1 MHRFRVVRRSL
12 HPWLVAS
19 QAVPTPVLAPAL
31 ALWLGYS
38 LSTRAVVVALVAF
51 FPIAVA
57 TADGLARADR
67 ELLDLYASLDASRAR
82 TLLDVEL
89 PSALP
94 ALFSGLRVGAAFAVV
109 GAVFGEWV
117 GSTGGLG
124 YLLLVS
130 SNRLQTDLVL
140 ACVVVL
146 AALALLLV
154 GTCTAAER
162 ALTPWR
168 RP

>member
-1 MHRFRVVRRSL
+1 
-12 HPWLVAS
+12 VAS
-19 QAVPTPVLAPAL
+19 
-31 ALWLGYS
+31 
-38 LSTRAVVVALVAF
+38 
-51 FPIAVA
+51 
-57 TADGLARADR
+57 ADALARADR
-67 ELLDLYASLDASRAR
+67 DLLDLYRSLHASRAR

-89 PSALP
+89 PAALP
-94 ALFSGLRVGAAFAVV
+94 AVFSGLRVAAAFAVV

-124 YLLLVS
+124 YLLLIS

-146 AALALLLV
+146 AALALALV
-154 GTCTAAER
+154 GACTLAER

>member
-1 MHRFRVVRRSL
+1 MHRWPAARRAL

-19 QAVPTPVLAPAL
+19 QAVPTPVLAPPL
-31 ALWLGYS
+31 ALWLGYT
-38 LSTRAVVVALVAF
+38 LTTRALVVALVAF
-51 FPIAVA
+51 FPVAVA
-57 TADGLARADR
+57 TSDALRRADR
-67 ELLDLYASLDASRAR
+67 ELLDLYASLGSSRAR
-82 TLLDVEL
+82 TLIDVEL

-94 ALFSGLRVGAAFAVV
+94 AVFSGLRVAAAFAVV

-130 SNRLQTDLVL
+130 TNRLQTDLAL
-140 ACVVVL
+140 ACVVLL
-146 AALALLLV
+146 AGLALALV
-154 GTCTAAER
+154 GACTLAER